1 MKQRNGLSYFFLIL
15 AVTFWGLSFIFSK
28 SLLVHVTPIALTFFR
43 VVIASVLL
51 GVCCWLFFPQPLRE
65 ITKKEW
71 LNLFAL
77 SLFEPFLYFIFET
90 YSLKFTDATIVSVI
104 IATIPIFTV
113 LMSVFY
119 FHENLSAFN
128 VFGVFLSVAGI
139 AVMLFP
145 EFTDVTFNP
154 YGILL
159 AFGAVAASVG
169 YSFFIRKIND
179 RFHSVF
185 IVACQNVMAFFLF
198 LPLFVVMHGVAGM
211 KEQFAAL
218 AVPGVAVNI
227 LFLAVFCS
235 SLAFVLYVIAL
246 QKVGLARSNTFT
258 NLIPIVTAVAA
269 FFVIDEHF
277 TLYKIVGTIVV
288 IFGVFCVQRPAPMND
303 NLLKTDKL

>member
-1 MKQRNGLSYFFLIL
+1 MKQRNGLSYFFLVL
-15 AVTFWGLSFIFSK
+15 AVSFWGLSFIFSK
-28 SLLVHVTPIALTFFR
+28 SLLAHVTPIALIFFR
-43 VVIASVLL
+43 IIIASVLL
-51 GVCCWLFFPQPLRE
+51 GVCCWLFFPQSLRE
-65 ITKKEW
+65 ITRKEW
-71 LNLFAL
+71 LNLLAL
-77 SLFEPFLYFIFET
+77 SFFEPFLYFIFET

-119 FHENLSAFN
+119 FKEVLSGLNL
-128 VFGVFLSVAGI
+128 FGVFLSVAGI
-139 AVMLFP
+139 VLMLLP
-145 EFTDVTFNP
+145 EFSDVTFNP

-185 IVACQNVMAFFLF
+185 IVACQNVVGFFLF

-211 KEQFAAL
+211 KEQFSAL
-218 AVPGVAVNI
+218 ALPSVAVNI

-235 SLAFVLYVIAL
+235 ALAFVLYVIAL

-269 FFVIDEHF
+269 YFVIDEQF
-277 TLYKIVGTIVV
+277 TLYKILGTLVV
-288 IFGVFCVQRPAPMND
+288 IVGVFLVQRPAMM
-303 NLLKTDKL
+303 KQ

>member
-1 MKQRNGLSYFFLIL
+1 MNQRNGPSYFFLIL
-15 AVTFWGLSFIFSK
+15 SVTFWGLSFIFSK
-28 SLLVHVTPIALTFFR
+28 SLLLHVTPIALTFFR
-43 VVIASVLL
+43 VIIASVLL
-51 GVCCWLFFPQPLRE
+51 GICCWLFFPQRLSE

-71 LNLFAL
+71 FNLFAL
-77 SLFEPFLYFIFET
+77 SIFEPFLYFIFET
-90 YSLKFTDATIVSVI
+90 YSLKVTDATIVSVI

-119 FHENLSAFN
+119 FHENLSALN
-128 VFGVFLSVAGI
+128 LFGVFLSVAGI
-139 AVMLFP
+139 VVMLLP
-145 EFTDVTFNP
+145 EFSDVSFNP

-169 YSFFIRKIND
+169 YSYFIRKIND

-198 LPLFVVMHGVAGM
+198 LPRFVIMHGAAGM
-211 KEQFAAL
+211 REQFAAL
-218 AVPGVAVNI
+218 ALPGVTANI

-258 NLIPIVTAVAA
+258 NLIPIVTAIAA
-269 FFVIDEHF
+269 YFVIGEPF
-277 TLYKIVGTIVV
+277 TLYKITGTLVV
-288 IFGVFCVQRPAPMND
+288 IIGVFCVQRPAAKRND
-303 NLLKTDKL
+303 ALKNQ